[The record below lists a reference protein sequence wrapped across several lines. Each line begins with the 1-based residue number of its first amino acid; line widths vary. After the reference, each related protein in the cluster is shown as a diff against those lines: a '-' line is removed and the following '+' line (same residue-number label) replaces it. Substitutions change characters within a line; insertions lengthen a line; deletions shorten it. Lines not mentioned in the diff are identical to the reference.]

1 MSNKSGEFGAFVAG
15 FLVGGL
21 VGAAT
26 ALLMAPQSGEET
38 RALIQEKSIELK
50 DAASTAAEDA
60 IARAEAAAEEARAYA
75 DDLRVKAEEA
85 IANIQQ
91 AQETAVDEIGE
102 ATEEAVEEIEEA
114 AEDTEEEA

>member
-38 RALIQEKSIELK
+38 RAIITEKSIELK
-50 DAASTAAEDA
+50 DAATTAAEDA
-60 IARAEAAAEEARAYA
+60 IARAEAAAAEARAYA

-85 IANIQQ
+85 IANIQK
-91 AQETAVDEIGE
+91 AQNQAVDEIKEATDDAVDDGE
-102 ATEEAVEEIEEA
+102 AATEA
-114 AEDTEEEA
+114 

>member
-38 RALIQEKSIELK
+38 RAIIQEKSIELK

-60 IARAEAAAEEARAYA
+60 IARAEAAAAEARAYA
-75 DDLRVKAEEA
+75 DDLKVKAEEA
-85 IANIQQ
+85 LANIQQ
-91 AQETAVDEIGE
+91 AQDQAVDEIE
-102 ATEEAVEEIEEA
+102 DAAEEAVEDIEESA
-114 AEDTEEEA
+114 EEA

>member
-38 RALIQEKSIELK
+38 RAIISEKSIELK

-75 DDLRVKAEEA
+75 DDLKVKAEEA
-85 IANIQQ
+85 IANIQK
-91 AQETAVDEIGE
+91 AQDQAVD
-102 ATEEAVEEIEEA
+102 EIEEA
-114 AEDTEEEA
+114 ADEAVDDVEETAEEA

>member
-38 RALIQEKSIELK
+38 RAIISEKSIELK

-75 DDLRVKAEEA
+75 DDLKVKAEEA
-85 IANIQQ
+85 IANIQK
-91 AQETAVDEIGE
+91 AQDQAVD
-102 ATEEAVEEIEEA
+102 EIEEA
-114 AEDTEEEA
+114 ADEAVDDVEEASEEA

>member
-21 VGAAT
+21 IGAAT

-38 RALIQEKSIELK
+38 RAIITEKSIELK
-50 DAASTAAEDA
+50 DAATTAAEDA
-60 IARAEAAAEEARAYA
+60 IARAEAAAAEARAYA

-85 IANIQQ
+85 IANIQK
-91 AQETAVDEIGE
+91 AQTDAIDEIEDVADEAVEEVAEEAE
-102 ATEEAVEEIEEA
+102 ATEEL
-114 AEDTEEEA
+114 

>member
-15 FLVGGL
+15 FMIGGL

-38 RALIQEKSIELK
+38 RAIISEKSIELK
-50 DAASTAAEDA
+50 DMAATTAEDA
-60 IARAEAAAEEARAYA
+60 IARAEAAAAEARAYA

-91 AQETAVDEIGE
+91 AQEEAVDEIE
-102 ATEEAVEEIEEA
+102 DASEEAVEEVKEKADEA
-114 AEDTEEEA
+114 